1 MGPVLIELKA
11 PMTPPLTDHP
21 AADLRSA
28 PPGPAHSDPTRSA
41 QHRALMATTERAA
54 SGLAGRSRE
63 IEARRSLP
71 PDIADALAQAGLYRL
86 LTPSL
91 YGGHEAAPAS
101 YFLLIERLARSDAA
115 AAWCCFIANT
125 TCLNAAFLPDA
136 EARPIFSA
144 PLLKAAG
151 VFAPRGQAVPAV
163 QDGVAGLRVTGR
175 WAWGSGTHNADIVV
189 AGCLLLGT
197 DGQPALSA
205 SDAAAGLPGG
215 APRVLSVLLERSQVR
230 LLDNWD
236 SFGLCGTGS
245 GEFEVQNAF
254 VPLGRS
260 ASLLDGPRLGTPLY
274 RFPVFG
280 LLALSIAAVAT
291 GIALQTLADFVAQ
304 ASHSVPQASSK
315 PLASKATVQDAVA
328 RAQAA
333 LQSARA
339 YLLASIAAAW
349 EAAQEA
355 TQGWELGAGQDA
367 TQAKGHASGSLPLAL
382 RRDLRL
388 AASHAVQTSADVVGR
403 LYRLAGGG
411 AVFASS
417 PLQRA
422 LRDVQVATQHM
433 MVNDASF
440 ELTGRLLL
448 GLPTQTAML

>member
-1 MGPVLIELKA
+1 
-11 PMTPPLTDHP
+11 MTPPLSAHP
-21 AADLRSA
+21 TADIRSA
-28 PPGPAHSDPTRSA
+28 SRSPAHSDPTRSA
-41 QHRALMATTERAA
+41 QHLTLMATTERAVSA
-54 SGLAGRSRE
+54 LLGRSRE
-63 IEARRSLP
+63 IETRRSLP
-71 PDIADALAQAGLYRL
+71 PDIADMLAQAGLYRL
-86 LTPSL
+86 LTPSI

-101 YFLLIERLARSDAA
+101 FFLLIERLACGDAA

-125 TCLNAAFLPDA
+125 TCLNAAYLPDA
-136 EARPIFSA
+136 EARPLFSA

-189 AGCLLLGT
+189 AGCLLLGA
-197 DGQPALSA
+197 DGQPVLSA
-205 SDAAAGLPGG
+205 SDAAKGLPGG

-245 GEFEVQNAF
+245 GEFEVQDAF

-304 ASHSVPQASSK
+304 ATHSVPQASSK

-328 RAQAA
+328 RAQAS

-339 YLLASIAAAW
+339 YVLASIAAAW

-355 TQGWELGAGQDA
+355 AQEA
-367 TQAKGHASGSLPLAL
+367 TQEHVQVDGQTSGSLPLAL

-411 AVFASS
+411 AVFANS